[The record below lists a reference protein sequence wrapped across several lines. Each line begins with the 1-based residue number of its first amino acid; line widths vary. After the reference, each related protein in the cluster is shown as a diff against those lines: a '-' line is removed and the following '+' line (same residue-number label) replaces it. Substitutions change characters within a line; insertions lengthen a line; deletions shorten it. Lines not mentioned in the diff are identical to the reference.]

1 MFRPNFFSV
10 LTSVAG
16 LGTAFCLGLEHGVV
30 KDLSTIASTT
40 LVTWGGNSLF
50 ELIRSRAVRQ
60 EEMLNHHLQ
69 KALKEAHDW
78 ALAELRAEF
87 VAQHPTSPET
97 LADLD
102 DYLAGLRQLGA
113 SEWMDQLRPE
123 LAKEG
128 LFSFVEGDYARVG
141 ELVSVQVRQAL
152 GPGADPYGLPPYF
165 FFVLEHLP
173 AKMSYAFREK
183 IKKGGEAKNALDL
196 LYFEALRRGMDQLL
210 AGQAGLAQGQ
220 AEQRRLLEEIRGL
233 QGKKKQGL
241 FQGQRYNDPTAQAWA
256 AALDQLEG
264 TLEGRLGEIVRALGA
279 QQDQLAS
286 TKAAV
291 LAVGGQVVA
300 ENQATRR
307 TVGRFLWFGAAL
319 LGLAYVGVRT
329 WVPQPLALT
338 VRAKDL
344 WANPEL
350 PLTGGR
356 ATLHYGAKT
365 ETVDLVGQQAHFA
378 AIPPSFAGARL
389 ALVVEVPGFAKV
401 DTTFALEQDLVEV
414 GLRPDQRLAKI
425 FGVVTFQGRPVDSV
439 RVSVLDLATW
449 TGPDG
454 RFVLQVPPQQQRKK
468 QRVRATKP
476 GFAIWD
482 YESPVLGQEVSIS
495 LEQ

>member
-1 MFRPNFFSV
+1 
-10 LTSVAG
+10 
-16 LGTAFCLGLEHGVV
+16 VV

-40 LVTWGGNSLF
+40 LVTWGGNALF
-50 ELIRSRAVRQ
+50 DLIRSRAVRQ

-78 ALAELRAEF
+78 ALGELRAEF
-87 VAQHPTSPET
+87 LAQYPTSPEEM
-97 LADLD
+97 ADLD
-102 DYLAGLRQLGA
+102 EYLAGLKKLDA

-128 LFSFVEGDYARVG
+128 LFSFVEGQHARVG
-141 ELVSVQVRQAL
+141 ELVDQHVRQAL
-152 GPGADPYGLPPYF
+152 GPGTDPYGLPPYF

-220 AEQRRLLEEIRGL
+220 AGLAQGQAGLAQGQAEQRLLLEELRGL
-233 QGKKKQGL
+233 PGKKKKGL
-241 FQGQRYNDPTAQAWA
+241 FQGQRYSDPTAQAWA
-256 AALDQLEG
+256 TALEKLEG
-264 TLEGRLGEIVRALGA
+264 SLEGRLDEIRHLLDA
-279 QQDQLAS
+279 QQGQLAS

-291 LAVGGQVVA
+291 LAVGNQVVA

-307 TVGRFLWFGAAL
+307 TVGRFLWIGAGL
-319 LGLAYVGVRT
+319 LALAYAGLRS
-329 WVPQPLALT
+329 WVPEPLALT

-344 WANPEL
+344 WANPEV
-350 PLTGGR
+350 PLVGGR
-356 ATLHYGAKT
+356 ATLRYGDKA
-365 ETVDLVGQQAHFA
+365 ETLDMANQEAHFK
-378 AIPPSFAGARL
+378 AIPPSFQGRSL
-389 ALVVEVPGFAKV
+389 ALVVEAPGFAKV
-401 DTTFALEQDLVEV
+401 DTTFVLEQDHIEV
-414 GLRPDQRLAKI
+414 GLRPDQRLGKI
-425 FGVVTFQGRPVDSV
+425 FGVVMFNGRPVDSV
-439 RVSVLDLATW
+439 QVSVQDLAVW

-454 RFVLQVPPQQQRKK
+454 RFSLQVPPGKQRKK

-476 GFAIWD
+476 GFAVWD